1 MILSTLTFLERCWYY
16 LNLGIIQ
23 GLTEFLPIS
32 STAHLKVLPILLG
45 WKDPGISVI
54 ASLQLGSIIAVITY
68 FRTDL
73 FTISRGI
80 SKALFHNRRND
91 TSFKLA
97 LSIFVGTL
105 PIVFMG
111 MFIKIFWTGY
121 ETSIVRSIPSIAFV
135 SILMSLLMLLAEQ
148 LGKRSRTL
156 DDIKIFDGL
165 FIGLSQSLALIPGV
179 SRSGITITTALMTGW
194 ERQSAAKLTFLLGI
208 PAITLSGIVELK
220 GAIGSFTFGE
230 LIPLV
235 LGICSSA
242 IISFLS
248 IDFLIKFLQ
257 KQRMMIFITYRFFFG
272 ILLLSWFYYPFQ

>member
-1 MILSTLTFLERCWYY
+1 LSTLTFLERCWYY

-45 WKDPGISVI
+45 WEDPGVSVI
-54 ASLQLGSIIAVITY
+54 ASLQLGSIIAIIIY
-68 FRTDL
+68 FRSDL
-73 FTISRGI
+73 LTISSGI
-80 SKALFHNRRND
+80 SKAFFHNRWND

-105 PIVFMG
+105 PIIFFG
-111 MFIKIFWTGY
+111 MSIKIFWTGY
-121 ETSIVRSIPSIAFV
+121 EVSIVRSIPSIALV
-135 SILMSLLMLLAEQ
+135 SILMSLLMLLAEL
-148 LGKRSRTL
+148 LGKRFRTL
-156 DDIKIFDGL
+156 DDIKISDGL

-220 GAIGSFTFGE
+220 GAIGSFAFGE

-235 LGICSSA
+235 IGICSSA

-257 KQRMMIFITYRFFFG
+257 KQSMMIFITYRFFFG
-272 ILLLSWFYYPFQ
+272 ILLLAWSHFKY

>member
-1 MILSTLTFLERCWYY
+1 MSTLTFLERCWYY

-45 WKDPGISVI
+45 WQDPGVSVI

-73 FTISRGI
+73 FTISRAI
-80 SKALFHNRRND
+80 SKALFHDRRND

-105 PIVFMG
+105 PIVFLG

-121 ETSIVRSIPSIAFV
+121 EVSIVRSIPSIALV

-148 LGKRSRTL
+148 LGKRTRTL
-156 DDIKIFDGL
+156 DDIKILDGL

-242 IISFLS
+242 VISFLA
-248 IDFLIKFLQ
+248 IDFLLKFLQ
-257 KQRMMIFITYRFFFG
+257 KQSMMIFITYRFFFG
-272 ILLLSWFYYPFQ
+272 ILLLAWFYYHS

>member
-1 MILSTLTFLERCWYY
+1 MTFLERCWYY
-16 LNLGIIQ
+16 INLGIIQ

-45 WKDPGISVI
+45 WEDPGVSVI

-73 FTISRGI
+73 FTISRAI
-80 SKALFHNRRND
+80 SKALFHDRRND

-105 PIVFMG
+105 PIVFFG

-121 ETSIVRSIPSIAFV
+121 EVSIVRSIPSIALV

-148 LGKRSRTL
+148 LGKRTRTL
-156 DDIKIFDGL
+156 DDIKILDGL

-242 IISFLS
+242 IISFIS

-257 KQRMMIFITYRFFFG
+257 KQNMMIFITYRFFFG
-272 ILLLSWFYYPFQ
+272 ILLLAWSHYKY

>member
-1 MILSTLTFLERCWYY
+1 MSTLTFLERCWYY

-45 WKDPGISVI
+45 WQDPGVSVI

-105 PIVFMG
+105 PIVFLG

-121 ETSIVRSIPSIAFV
+121 EVSIVRSIPSIALV
-135 SILMSLLMLLAEQ
+135 SILMSLLMLLAEL

-156 DDIKIFDGL
+156 DDIKISDGL

-257 KQRMMIFITYRFFFG
+257 KQSMMIFITYRFFFG
-272 ILLLSWFYYPFQ
+272 ILLLAWSHYKY

>member
-45 WKDPGISVI
+45 WQDPGVSVI
-54 ASLQLGSIIAVITY
+54 ASLQLGSIIAVIIY

-73 FTISRGI
+73 VTISRGI
-80 SKALFHNRRND
+80 SKAFFYNRWND
-91 TSFKLA
+91 TSFRLA

-105 PIVFMG
+105 PIVFFG
-111 MFIKIFWTGY
+111 MSIKIFWTGY
-121 ETSIVRSIPSIAFV
+121 EFSIIRAIPSIALV
-135 SILMSLLMLLAEQ
+135 SIIMSLLMLLAEL
-148 LGKRSRTL
+148 LGRRSRKL
-156 DDIKIFDGL
+156 DDIQISDGL

-220 GAIGSFTFGE
+220 GAIGTFTFRE
-230 LIPLV
+230 LIPLL

-242 IISFLS
+242 ITSYLS
-248 IDFLIKFLQ
+248 IDFLIRFLQ
-257 KQRMMIFITYRFFFG
+257 NKSMMIFITYRFFFG

>member
-1 MILSTLTFLERCWYY
+1 LTFLERCWYY
-16 LNLGIIQ
+16 INLGIIQ

-45 WKDPGISVI
+45 WEDPGVSVI

-73 FTISRGI
+73 FTISRAI
-80 SKALFHNRRND
+80 SKALFHDRRND

-105 PIVFMG
+105 PIVFFG

-121 ETSIVRSIPSIAFV
+121 EVSIVRSIPSIALV

-148 LGKRSRTL
+148 LGKRTRTL
-156 DDIKIFDGL
+156 DDIKILDGL

-242 IISFLS
+242 IISFIS

-257 KQRMMIFITYRFFFG
+257 KQNMMIFITYRFFFG
-272 ILLLSWFYYPFQ
+272 ILLLAWSHYKY

>member
-1 MILSTLTFLERCWYY
+1 MSTLTFLERCWYY

-45 WKDPGISVI
+45 WEDPGVSVI

-105 PIVFMG
+105 PIVFFG
-111 MFIKIFWTGY
+111 MSIKIFWTGY
-121 ETSIVRSIPSIAFV
+121 EVSIVRSIPSIALV
-135 SILMSLLMLLAEQ
+135 SILMSLLMLLAEL

-156 DDIKIFDGL
+156 DDIKISDGL

-257 KQRMMIFITYRFFFG
+257 KQSMMIFITYRFFFG
-272 ILLLSWFYYPFQ
+272 ILLLAWFYHHS

>member
-1 MILSTLTFLERCWYY
+1 MSTLTFLERCWYY

-45 WKDPGISVI
+45 WEDPGVSVI

-105 PIVFMG
+105 PIVFLG

-121 ETSIVRSIPSIAFV
+121 EVSIVRSIPSIALV
-135 SILMSLLMLLAEQ
+135 SILMSLLMLLAEL

-156 DDIKIFDGL
+156 DDIKISDGL

-257 KQRMMIFITYRFFFG
+257 KQNMMIFITYRLFFG
-272 ILLLSWFYYPFQ
+272 IILLCWFYYPFR

>member
-1 MILSTLTFLERCWYY
+1 MTFLERCWYY

-32 STAHLKVLPILLG
+32 STAHLKVLPILFG
-45 WKDPGISVI
+45 WQDPGVSVI

-105 PIVFMG
+105 PIVFLG

-121 ETSIVRSIPSIAFV
+121 EVSIVRSIPSIALV
-135 SILMSLLMLLAEQ
+135 SILMSLLMLLAEL
-148 LGKRSRTL
+148 LGKRFRTL
-156 DDIKIFDGL
+156 DDIKISDGI
-165 FIGLSQSLALIPGV
+165 FIGFAQSLALIPGV
-179 SRSGITITTALMTGW
+179 SRSGVTITTALMTGW

-220 GAIGSFTFGE
+220 GAIGSFAFGE
-230 LIPLV
+230 LIPLII
-235 LGICSSA
+235 GIFSSA
-242 IISFLS
+242 IISFIS

-257 KQRMMIFITYRFFFG
+257 KQSMMIFITYRFFFG
-272 ILLLSWFYYPFQ
+272 ILLLAWFDHHS

>member
-1 MILSTLTFLERCWYY
+1 MTFLERCWYY
-16 LNLGIIQ
+16 INLGIIQ

-45 WKDPGISVI
+45 WEDPGVSVI

-73 FTISRGI
+73 FTISRAI
-80 SKALFHNRRND
+80 SKALFHDRRND

-105 PIVFMG
+105 PIVFLG

-121 ETSIVRSIPSIAFV
+121 EVSIVRSIPSIALV

-257 KQRMMIFITYRFFFG
+257 KQNMMIFITYRFFFG
-272 ILLLSWFYYPFQ
+272 ILLLAWSHYKY

>member
-1 MILSTLTFLERCWYY
+1 MTFLERCWYY

-45 WKDPGISVI
+45 WEDPGVSVI

-80 SKALFHNRRND
+80 SKALFHNHRND

-97 LSIFVGTL
+97 LSILVGTL
-105 PIVFMG
+105 PIVFLG

-121 ETSIVRSIPSIAFV
+121 EVSIVRSIPSIALV

-165 FIGLSQSLALIPGV
+165 LIGLSQSLAIIPGV

-220 GAIGSFTFGE
+220 EAIGSFTFSE
-230 LIPLV
+230 LIPLF
-235 LGICSSA
+235 LGISSSA

-257 KQRMMIFITYRFFFG
+257 KHNMMIFITYRFFFG
-272 ILLLSWFYYPFQ
+272 ILLLAWSHYKY

>member
-1 MILSTLTFLERCWYY
+1 MTFLERCWYY

-45 WKDPGISVI
+45 WEDPGVSVI

-80 SKALFHNRRND
+80 SKALFHNRWKD

-97 LSIFVGTL
+97 LSIFLGTL
-105 PIVFMG
+105 PIVFFG

-121 ETSIVRSIPSIAFV
+121 EVSIVRSIPSIALV
-135 SILMSLLMLLAEQ
+135 SILMSLLMLLAEL
-148 LGKRSRTL
+148 LGKRYRTL
-156 DDIKIFDGL
+156 DDIKISDGL
-165 FIGLSQSLALIPGV
+165 LIGFSQSLALIPGG

-242 IISFLS
+242 VISFLS

-257 KQRMMIFITYRFFFG
+257 KQSMMIFITYRFFFG
-272 ILLLSWFYYPFQ
+272 ILLLAWFYYHS

>member
-1 MILSTLTFLERCWYY
+1 LTFLERCWYY
-16 LNLGIIQ
+16 INLGIIQ

-45 WKDPGISVI
+45 WEDPGVSVI

-73 FTISRGI
+73 FTISRAI
-80 SKALFHNRRND
+80 SKALFHDRRND

-105 PIVFMG
+105 PIVFLG

-121 ETSIVRSIPSIAFV
+121 EVSIVRSIPSIALV
-135 SILMSLLMLLAEQ
+135 SILMSLLMLLAEL
-148 LGKRSRTL
+148 LGRRSRTL
-156 DDIKIFDGL
+156 DDIRISDGL

-194 ERQSAAKLTFLLGI
+194 ERQSAAKFTFLLGI

-220 GAIGSFTFGE
+220 GAIGSFTFEE

-242 IISFLS
+242 VFSFLS

-257 KQRMMIFITYRFFFG
+257 KQSMMIFITYRFFFG
-272 ILLLSWFYYPFQ
+272 ILLLAWFYHHS

>member
-1 MILSTLTFLERCWYY
+1 MSTLTFLERCWYY

-45 WKDPGISVI
+45 WQDPGVSVI

-105 PIVFMG
+105 PIVFFG

-121 ETSIVRSIPSIAFV
+121 EVSIVRSIPSIALV
-135 SILMSLLMLLAEQ
+135 SILMSLLMLLAEL

-156 DDIKIFDGL
+156 DDIKISDGL

-242 IISFLS
+242 VFSFLS

-257 KQRMMIFITYRFFFG
+257 KQSMMIFITYRFFFG
-272 ILLLSWFYYPFQ
+272 ILLLAWFYHHS

>member
-1 MILSTLTFLERCWYY
+1 LSTLTFLERCWYY
-16 LNLGIIQ
+16 INLGIIQ

-45 WKDPGISVI
+45 WEDPGVSVI

-73 FTISRGI
+73 FTISRAI
-80 SKALFHNRRND
+80 SKALFHDRRND

-105 PIVFMG
+105 PIVFLG

-121 ETSIVRSIPSIAFV
+121 EVSIVRSIPSIALV

-148 LGKRSRTL
+148 LGKRTRTL
-156 DDIKIFDGL
+156 DDIKILDGL

-257 KQRMMIFITYRFFFG
+257 KQNMMIFITYRFFFG
-272 ILLLSWFYYPFQ
+272 ILLLAWSHYKY

>member
-1 MILSTLTFLERCWYY
+1 MTFLERCWYY
-16 LNLGIIQ
+16 INLGIIQ

-32 STAHLKVLPILLG
+32 STAHLKVVPILLG
-45 WKDPGISVI
+45 WEDPGVAVI

-105 PIVFMG
+105 PIVFFG
-111 MFIKIFWTGY
+111 MSIKTFWTGY
-121 ETSIVRSIPSIAFV
+121 EVSIVRSIPSIALV
-135 SILMSLLMLLAEQ
+135 SILMSLLMLLAEL
-148 LGKRSRTL
+148 LGKRFKTL
-156 DDIKIFDGL
+156 DDIKILDGL

-230 LIPLV
+230 LIPL
-235 LGICSSA
+235 LIGICSSA

-257 KQRMMIFITYRFFFG
+257 KQSMMIFITYRFFFG
-272 ILLLSWFYYPFQ
+272 ILLLVWLYYHA